1 MRLLSACDGQ
11 VLTVGVT
18 AGCNEL
24 LFNPVAQWWRRGP
37 IAGQIHRFLW
47 SGAPLHYKF
56 SMLAYMFS
64 YCEYRLSANLRVPF
78 LNPNAGRTQMV
89 LPHRSPSVS

>member
-1 MRLLSACDGQ
+1 MFARDGQ
-11 VLTVGVT
+11 ILTAGMT
-18 AGCNEL
+18 IGCNEL

-37 IAGQIHRFLW
+37 ISGQIHRFLW